1 MSKLVTK
8 FKYLKPGRKKKAGGY
23 AKYIGTR
30 EGVEIIDKTH
40 KNIPATR
47 KQKEFITK
55 LMEDYPECMEMIE
68 YEDFQANPTMG
79 NASEFITR
87 AVEENMDDLHDT
99 KTYADYIAT
108 RPRAQRF
115 GAHGLFSDAGE
126 QVILSKVSEELNQYE
141 GNVWTVII
149 SLRREDAE
157 RLGYDRGERWRD
169 LLRAHT
175 QEMSERFHIPM
186 EDLRWYAAFHNESHH
201 PHCHLM
207 VYSANP
213 KEGYLSKQGFHTLRE
228 SLIKEIFAQDL
239 YTEYEAKT
247 QQRDSLRTYSR
258 ETVAEIVA
266 RINEGTYD
274 NLIIEENLLSLAN
287 RLSTLG
293 GRKIYGYLP
302 ADVKATVDAIVNE
315 LEKDERIAA
324 LYDLWYIRK
333 ENIIRMRSKDLPER
347 VALRDN
353 IEFKPIK
360 NAIIQE
366 AMNIVLDRNTVEK
379 SPEEDNPISEA
390 PSEDDSEAE
399 KVEPPRTDDD
409 FLPLLGQAQAGSK
422 WAQYSLAKKL
432 LDKDSEHHD
441 TGAAVEWLIKS
452 AEQGY
457 TVAKYKLGKMFLH
470 GDQVQNNIPYAL
482 RWLEDAVEDH
492 NQYAEYLLG
501 KALLRG
507 DEVEQDIP
515 RGESLLQRSAN
526 QQNRFAQYALGK
538 ALLDGELILQNIPEA
553 ITLIK
558 ASADQGFP
566 VAQYV
571 IGKMLYQGEW
581 LPKDTLGA
589 LDYLEAAAAKQ
600 NAYAAYLA
608 AKIRLSEENYK
619 DISKIIR
626 DFEIAAENGNDFAEY
641 QLGKLYLYG
650 KEIEQDQ
657 EKAINYLVQ
666 AAEHGN
672 QYAAQLL
679 KSMQSN
685 RNWSAALGSLRLLQ
699 AISRIFQRKMED
711 ERRSG
716 GAYVDRK
723 LRRKIEE
730 KKQAQGL
737 KSG

>member
-333 ENIIRMRSKDLPER
+333 ENIIQMRSKDLPER

>member
-8 FKYLKPGRKKKAGGY
+8 FKYLKPGRKKKPGGY
-23 AKYIGTR
+23 ARYIGTR
-30 EGVEIIDKTH
+30 EGVEIIDETH
-40 KNIPATR
+40 KDAPATR
-47 KQKEFITK
+47 KQIEFITK
-55 LMEDYPECMEMIE
+55 LMEDYPECMDMIE
-68 YEDFQANPTMG
+68 YEDFHVNPTMG

-87 AVEENMDDLHDT
+87 AVEENMDELHDT

-115 GAHGLFSDAGE
+115 GSHGLFSDAGE
-126 QVILSKVSEELNQYE
+126 PVILSKVSEELNQYE

-157 RLGYDRGERWRD
+157 RLGYDHGERWRD

-213 KEGYLSKQGFHTLRE
+213 KEGYLSKQGFHALRE

-239 YTEYEAKT
+239 YTEYEEQT

-258 ETVAEIVA
+258 KAIADIVAEINA
-266 RINEGTYD
+266 GTYD
-274 NLIIEENLLSLAN
+274 NPAIEEKLLSLAN
-287 RLSTLG
+287 QLSKVSG
-293 GRKIYGYLP
+293 KKVYGYLP
-302 ADVKATVDAIVNE
+302 ADTKAIVDAIVNE

-324 LYDLWYIRK
+324 LYDQWYIRK
-333 ENIIRMRSKDLPER
+333 ENIIRMYSNDIPARI
-347 VALRDN
+347 ALRDN
-353 IEFKPIK
+353 TEFKPIK

-366 AMNIVLDRNTVEK
+366 AMNIVLDRN
-379 SPEEDNPISEA
+379 PIEEMPGEENQIPDTP
-390 PSEDDSEAE
+390 PEDDTEAE
-399 KVEPPRTDDD
+399 EVEPPMLDDE
-409 FLPLLGQAQAGSK
+409 FRLLLKQAEAGNK

-432 LDKDSEHHD
+432 LDKDRESYD
-441 TGAAVEWLIKS
+441 VKAAVKWLIKS

-457 TVAKYKLGKMFLH
+457 TVAKYKLGKMFLR
-470 GDQVQNNIPYAL
+470 GDQVQKNVPYAL
-482 RWLEDAVEDH
+482 RWLEDAVEDR
-492 NQYAEYLLG
+492 NPYAEYLLG
-501 KALLRG
+501 KSFLRG

-515 RGESLLQRSAN
+515 RGESLLRRSAD
-526 QQNRFAQYALGK
+526 QRNRFAQYALGK
-538 ALLDGELILQNIPEA
+538 ALLDGELILQDIPEA
-553 ITLIK
+553 LQLIK

-571 IGKMLYQGEW
+571 IGKLLYQGE
-581 LPKDTLGA
+581 LIPKDVLSA
-589 LDYLEAAAAKQ
+589 LDYLESAAGSR
-600 NAYAAYLA
+600 NSYAAYLA
-608 AKIRLSEENYK
+608 AKIRLQEEDYK
-619 DISKIIR
+619 DIQKIIR

-650 KEIEQDQ
+650 KDVDQDY
-657 EKAINYLVQ
+657 EKAISYLMQ

-679 KSMQSN
+679 KSMHSN
-685 RNWSAALGSLRLLQ
+685 RSWSAALGSLRLLQ

-711 ERRSG
+711 DRRSG
-716 GAYVDRK
+716 GAHVDRK

>member
-30 EGVEIIDKTH
+30 EGVEIVDETH
-40 KNIPATR
+40 KDVPATR
-47 KQKEFITK
+47 KQKEIITK

-68 YEDFQANPTMG
+68 YEDFQANPTVG

-87 AVEENMDDLHDT
+87 AVEENMDDLQDT

-126 QVILSKVSEELNQYE
+126 QVILSKVSDELNHYE

-157 RLGYDRGERWRD
+157 RLGYNHGERWRD

-175 QEMSERFHIPM
+175 QEMSEQFHIPM
-186 EDLRWYAAFHNESHH
+186 EDLRWYAAFHDESHH

-213 KEGYLSKQGFHTLRE
+213 KEGYLSKLGFHALRE

-239 YTEYEAKT
+239 YTEYEAQT
-247 QQRDSLRTYSR
+247 QHRDSLRTYSR

-274 NLIIEENLLSLAN
+274 NPAIEEKLLSLAN
-287 RLSTLG
+287 RLSSLG
-293 GRKIYGYLP
+293 GRKVYGYLP
-302 ADVKATVDAIVNE
+302 ADAKAMVDAIVNE

-324 LYDLWYIRK
+324 LYDLWYVRK
-333 ENIIRMRSKDLPER
+333 ENIVRMYSKDMPER

-366 AMNIVLDRNTVEK
+366 AMNIVLNRDAVEEN
-379 SPEEDNPISEA
+379 SEEDNLTPEA
-390 PSEDDSEAE
+390 PPEDDSEAE
-399 KVEPPRTDDD
+399 KVDPPKIENE
-409 FLPLLGQAQAGSK
+409 FLLLLRQAHAGSK
-422 WAQYSLAKKL
+422 WAQYSIAKKL

-441 TGAAVEWLIKS
+441 TGAAVDWLIKS

-470 GDQVQNNIPYAL
+470 GDQVQKNIPYAL

-501 KALLRG
+501 KTLLRG
-507 DEVEQDIP
+507 EDVEQDIT
-515 RGESLLQRSAN
+515 RGESLLRRSAN
-526 QQNRFAQYALGK
+526 QRNRIAQYTLGK
-538 ALLDGELILQNIPEA
+538 MLLDGHLLLQNIPEA
-553 ITLIK
+553 LTLIK
-558 ASADQGFP
+558 AAADQGFP

-571 IGKMLYQGEW
+571 IGKMLYQGEL

-589 LDYLEAAAAKQ
+589 LDYLEAAAEKQ

-608 AKIRLSEENYK
+608 AKIRLTEEDYK
-619 DISKIIR
+619 DITKIIR
-626 DFEIAAENGNDFAEY
+626 NFEIAAKNGNDCAEY

-650 KEIEQDQ
+650 KEVDQDR
-657 EKAINYLVQ
+657 EKAIDYLIR

-711 ERRSG
+711 ERRG
-716 GAYVDRK
+716 GGTYVDRK

>member
-40 KNIPATR
+40 KDIPATR

-315 LEKDERIAA
+315 LEKDDRIAA